1 MASDAPIKLTYFG
14 IQGVAEKVRLA
25 FHLGGVKFE
34 DVRVVFQ
41 DWPAMKPTTPYGQ
54 LPFMEIDGGAP
65 MAQSSAMLRY
75 AGRLAAE
82 RGVPLYAAD
91 IQGQL
96 MIEEALGFVGD
107 IQREWTTVMQV
118 GIKPESMGYEKGTD
132 ATAAVVKKLRSDFAS
147 NPAKLRHFMGLLT
160 KKLEG
165 KSFLCGEQV
174 TIADCD
180 LVPTLNRMVSG
191 GVDHVPVECLDLFP
205 EVKAYDMARFMAL
218 PAVVAYYESL
228 KQ

>member
-1 MASDAPIKLTYFG
+1 MGDAPIKLTYFG

-34 DVRVVFQ
+34 DVRVGFQ
-41 DWPAMKPTTPYGQ
+41 DWQAIKPTTPYGQ
-54 LPFMEIDGGAP
+54 LPFMEIDGAAP
-65 MAQSSAMLRY
+65 MAQSGAMLRY
-75 AGRLAAE
+75 AGRRAAE
-82 RGVPLYAAD
+82 HGVPLYPSD

-96 MIEEALGFVGD
+96 VVEEALGFVSD
-107 IQREWTTVMQV
+107 VQREWTPMVYLGM
-118 GIKPESMGYEKGTD
+118 KPESYGHEKGTD
-132 ATAAVVKKLRSDFAS
+132 ATAAIVKKVRSDFAS
-147 NPAKLRHFMGLLT
+147 MPEKLPHIMGQLT

-191 GVDHVPVECLDLFP
+191 GVDHVPAECLDPFP
-205 EVKAYDMARFMAL
+205 EVKAYMARFMAL
-218 PAVVAYYESL
+218 PAVATYYESL